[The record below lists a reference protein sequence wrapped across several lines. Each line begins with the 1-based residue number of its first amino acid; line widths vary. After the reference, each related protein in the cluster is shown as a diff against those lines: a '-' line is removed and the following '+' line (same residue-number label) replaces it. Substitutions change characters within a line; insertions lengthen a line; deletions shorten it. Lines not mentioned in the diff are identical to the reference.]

1 MRKTIT
7 DTFWQQKMELVRTK
21 MIPYQWE
28 VLNDRVA
35 DASPSY
41 CIRNFRI
48 AAKVNREKKEKGNDF
63 QHIKSILNGVCVW
76 PKDPNHLEDTFY
88 GFVFQDSDLAKWIE
102 AAAYTLAWH
111 PDPELEKTIDSA
123 VDLICE
129 AQAEDGYL
137 DTFYIIN
144 GLEERFTNLKDHHEL
159 YCFGHMTEAAVAY
172 YEATGKRKLMD
183 AICRYADCIAA
194 HIGREEGKL
203 RGYPG
208 HEIAEMALVRL
219 YEATGEKKYLELG
232 QYFIDER
239 GQRSYYFDYETGN
252 QGDALRYHYYQS
264 HLPVREQR
272 EAVGHAVRAVYLY
285 SGMAD
290 YARMTGDEELLSAC
304 RDLWRDIVEK
314 KMYLTGGIGATHIG
328 ESFSFAYD
336 LPNDTAYA
344 ETCAS
349 IGMMFFARRMLRLEA
364 KGEYADIMEREL
376 FNGVISGMDLSGTR
390 FYYVNPLEVY
400 PKACHEDLRKEHVKP
415 VRQKWFGCACC
426 PPNLARLIGSLDSY
440 AVTREEKEPI
450 FLHLLTGGEY
460 EFDLFSPDE
469 ATNSASSIEGLAKG
483 YLGEANKNAKLKITV
498 TSALPYSGKV
508 SMRITGDGVSEQT
521 IAIRIPG
528 WSEGYQ
534 CSLNNRVISKA
545 GPCDS
550 GEIGAAGSE
559 EEAFTKNGYL
569 YITRSWSDDL
579 LEFDFP
585 MTIEI
590 LEADTRVR
598 ENIGK
603 AALMRGPLVYCLEEA
618 DNGSD
623 LHLIQMDSDSEYRSE
638 EADIM
643 GEKVTVIK
651 AMGYRE
657 KKREAGGLYHR
668 YGKVEKEKVEL
679 TWIPYYVWAN
689 RGEGE
694 MQVWTRI

>member
-1 MRKTIT
+1 MKKTIT
-7 DTFWQQKMELVRTK
+7 DSFWQQKMEVVRTK

-35 DASPSY
+35 EASPSY

-48 AAKVNREKKEKGNDF
+48 AAKVNREKKEKGSEF
-63 QHIKSILNGVCVW
+63 KHIKSTLNGVCVW
-76 PKDPNHLEDTFY
+76 PEDPKHLEDTFY

-102 AAAYTLAWH
+102 AAAYTLLWH
-111 PDPELEKTIDSA
+111 PDAELEETIDDA
-123 VDLICE
+123 VDLICD
-129 AQAEDGYL
+129 AQEEDGYL

-144 GLEERFTNLKDHHEL
+144 GLEDRFTNLKDHHEL

-172 YEATGKRKLMD
+172 YEVTGKRKLMD
-183 AICRYADCIAA
+183 ALCRYADCIAA
-194 HIGREEGKL
+194 HLGREEGRL

-239 GQRSYYFDYETGN
+239 GQRPYYFDRENEEYGEGI
-252 QGDALRYHYYQS
+252 RYQYYQS
-264 HLPVREQR
+264 HLPVREQK

-290 YARMTGDEELLSAC
+290 FARMTGDKELENAC
-304 RDLWRDIVEK
+304 KVLWKDIIEK

-364 KGEYADIMEREL
+364 DAEYADIMEREL

-400 PKACHEDLRKEHVKP
+400 PKACHEDARKEHVKP
-415 VRQKWFGCACC
+415 IRQKWFGCACC
-426 PPNLARLIGSLDSY
+426 PPNLARLIGSLDAYTVSQ
-440 AVTREEKEPI
+440 EGDGPI
-450 FLHLLTGGEY
+450 YIHLLTGGDY
-460 EFDLFSPDE
+460 EFEPDGVE
-469 ATNSASSIEGLAKG
+469 KGGKLTLHIE
-483 YLGEANKNAKLKITV
+483 
-498 TSALPYSGKV
+498 SQLPYGGKV
-508 SMRITGDGVSEQT
+508 TVKVQGDGKTEQT

-528 WSEGYQ
+528 WSENYSL
-534 CSLNNRVISKA
+534 SLNDKVVKMDEGQTI
-545 GPCDS
+545 
-550 GEIGAAGSE
+550 
-559 EEAFTKNGYL
+559 KNGYL
-569 YITRSWSDDL
+569 FLTGKWAEDTFA
-579 LEFDFP
+579 FDFP

-603 AALMRGPLVYCLEEA
+603 AAVMRGPLVYCLEEA
-618 DNGSD
+618 DNGAD
-623 LHLIQMDSDSEYRSE
+623 LHLIQMDPEAEYRIE
-638 EADIM
+638 DAEIQ

-657 KKREAGGLYHR
+657 KKRETGGLYHR
-668 YGKVEKEKVEL
+668 AGRIEKEAVEL

-694 MQVWTRI
+694 MQVWTRR